1 MLKSVLLSLSLI
13 ATTAQAIPY
22 TALINCGESNPYFV
36 DRCFSE
42 SDFVLEVEGRREIYN
57 VENSLLKTGYPHD
70 TGIAIELPEH
80 FSITAT
86 NTNNQHLTI
95 EIIRNDDNSVI
106 IRKEAVRS
114 KIIKINH

>member
-13 ATTAQAIPY
+13 ATTAQAMPY
-22 TALINCGESNPYFV
+22 TAVINCGESNPYFV

-57 VENSLLKTGYPHD
+57 VENSLLKTGYPYD

-86 NTNNQHLTI
+86 NTNVQPLTI

-106 IRKEAVRS
+106 IRRKTTRG
-114 KIIKINH
+114 KIIKINF